1 MKNTAEMTL
10 GSLFDGIAGFPL
22 AARRQGIKTVWV
34 SEIEPDCIDIAKRH
48 FPEALQLG
56 DITQI
61 DGAKI
66 PVVDII
72 SFGSPKGT
80 PYFLWRP
87 GRGYD
92 SCLCVCFH
100 LFSQVRVAVMKLREF
115 LTVFEQSDRLR
126 IVKNEKDVY
135 TGFLALMAHAGNME
149 TLMDAEVKRFRPTPE
164 IRHKEWQKRGLMAPL
179 QPQETPEYS
188 FSDLQMNLYNT
199 IYL

>member
-1 MKNTAEMTL
+1 MTNIEVFL
-10 GSLFDGIAGFPL
+10 LIVILLVVIGGGVILYLALAGL
-22 AARRQGIKTVWV
+22 AIIYSMGANKW
-34 SEIEPDCIDIAKRH
+34 KH
-48 FPEALQLG
+48 
-56 DITQI
+56 TQR
-61 DGAKI
+61 
-66 PVVDII
+66 P
-72 SFGSPKGT
+72 
-80 PYFLWRP
+80 PYFLWCP
-87 GRGYD
+87 GRGND

-100 LFSQVRVAVMKLREF
+100 LFAQVRVAVMKLREF

-149 TLMDAEVKRFRPTPE
+149 ALMDAEVKRFRPTPE

-179 QPQETPEYS
+179 QPQETPDYS

>member
-1 MKNTAEMTL
+1 MTNIEVFL
-10 GSLFDGIAGFPL
+10 LIVILLVVIGGGVILYLALAGL
-22 AARRQGIKTVWV
+22 AIIY
-34 SEIEPDCIDIAKRH
+34 SM
-48 FPEALQLG
+48 
-56 DITQI
+56 
-61 DGAKI
+61 GANE
-66 PVVDII
+66 
-72 SFGSPKGT
+72 SPKRP
-80 PYFLWRP
+80 PYFLWCP
-87 GRGYD
+87 GRGND

-100 LFSQVRVAVMKLREF
+100 LFAQVRVAVMKLREF

-149 TLMDAEVKRFRPTPE
+149 ALMDAEVKRFRPTPE

-179 QPQETPEYS
+179 QPQETPDYS

>member
-1 MKNTAEMTL
+1 MTNIEVFL
-10 GSLFDGIAGFPL
+10 LIVILLVVIGGGVILYLALAGL
-22 AARRQGIKTVWV
+22 AIIY
-34 SEIEPDCIDIAKRH
+34 SM
-48 FPEALQLG
+48 
-56 DITQI
+56 
-61 DGAKI
+61 GANE
-66 PVVDII
+66 
-72 SFGSPKGT
+72 SPQRP
-80 PYFLWRP
+80 PYFLWCP
-87 GRGYD
+87 GRGND

-100 LFSQVRVAVMKLREF
+100 LFAQVRVAVMKLREF

-149 TLMDAEVKRFRPTPE
+149 ALMDAEVKRFRPTPE

-179 QPQETPEYS
+179 QPQETPDYS

>member
-1 MKNTAEMTL
+1 
-10 GSLFDGIAGFPL
+10 
-22 AARRQGIKTVWV
+22 
-34 SEIEPDCIDIAKRH
+34 
-48 FPEALQLG
+48 
-56 DITQI
+56 
-61 DGAKI
+61 
-66 PVVDII
+66 
-72 SFGSPKGT
+72 
-80 PYFLWRP
+80 
-87 GRGYD
+87 
-92 SCLCVCFH
+92 
-100 LFSQVRVAVMKLREF
+100 MKLREF

-149 TLMDAEVKRFRPTPE
+149 EGKRFRPTPE